1 MHQHGS
7 HKGSPSSQGVI
18 LTTILM
24 KNWKE
29 TSAKVLVKKGFAS
42 LWEIGIAFLQE
53 IGIVF
58 AAALETET

>member
-1 MHQHGS
+1 M
-7 HKGSPSSQGVI
+7 I

-24 KNWKE
+24 KRKE
-29 TSAKVLVKKGFAS
+29 TLPKVLVKKGFAS
-42 LWEIGIAFLQE
+42 LWEIGIASLQE